1 MKASSVSVTLTRSMM
16 RYAVSRGAS
25 LEALCAAAGI
35 EPSLLER
42 PDERITGDQS
52 LKAWNAAVKATGDMD
67 FGLHLG
73 ELSQPTRLGL
83 VGFAMISAADLGGA
97 LERLVRYT
105 NLLTNG
111 VRGTIT
117 RTEALACFELEPT
130 RGVANFLHE
139 SPRQHV
145 ECTLS
150 AFLALGE
157 ALTGRPLPVIEVRFR
172 HPEPPSTREHLRIFR
187 APVLF
192 GREAN
197 RVTLNAAALKW
208 PLADSNPGLLE
219 VFDARAMGAVRKL
232 DQNAPWSERVESAL
246 MENLRGTV
254 PSLEETARGLG
265 VSGRILQ
272 RRLLDEGTSFRRL
285 LDQARHELS
294 LHHLRRDEV
303 PVAEISYLLGFA
315 EPSAFHRSFRRWTG
329 STPGSVRNR
338 LHRPGTG

>member
-1 MKASSVSVTLTRSMM
+1 MKSSTVSITLTRSMM

-25 LEALCAAAGI
+25 LEELCAAAGI
-35 EPSLLER
+35 ETAILNR
-42 PDERITGDQS
+42 PDERISGAQS

-105 NLLTNG
+105 NLLTDG

-117 RTEALACFELEPT
+117 REGALARFDLEPS
-130 RGVANFLHE
+130 RGVAKFLHE
-139 SPRQHV
+139 NPRQHV

-150 AFLALGE
+150 AFLSLAA
-157 ALTGRPLPVIEVRFR
+157 ALTGRPLPVTEVWFR
-172 HPEPPSTREHLRIFR
+172 HPEPESIREHLRIFG
-187 APVLF
+187 APVRF
-192 GREAN
+192 GRQSN
-197 RVTLNAAALKW
+197 RVTLRAAALGW
-208 PLADSNPGLLE
+208 PLADSNPDLLAT
-219 VFDARAMGAVRKL
+219 FDARAMGALRKL
-232 DQNAPWSERVESAL
+232 DQTATWSERVELAI

-254 PSLEETARGLG
+254 PGLEQIAREMG

-272 RRLLDEGTSFRRL
+272 RRLLDEKCGFRQL
-285 LDQARHELS
+285 LDRARHELA
-294 LHHLRRDEV
+294 LLYLRRDEV

-315 EPSAFHRSFRRWTG
+315 EPSAFHRSFKRWTG
-329 STPGSVRNR
+329 STPGIVRHQLR
-338 LHRPGTG
+338 HPGTE